1 MIDNKILELLNNS
14 LKIILSGG
22 KNNVEYQKIVYN
34 LIENDLKKYYYI
46 EKFKENKVFHD
57 NIDYINLEN
66 NFLMNYENYRNITIF
81 KLESTFEIKISK
93 KGKIFIKEH
102 KAINKNL
109 IKNENNNQKKY
120 IIKEGMDIDILIEL
134 GIFTNDYKIINKKYD
149 KFKQINRFIEI
160 IDDELKNVDNNK
172 RINIIDFGCGKS
184 YLTFILYYYL
194 VKIKK
199 LNINMIGVDL
209 KEDVI
214 NKCNDLAK
222 KYKYENLKFEIG
234 NINGYKPKFNV
245 DMVISLHACDIATD
259 YALFNAI
266 EWNSK
271 YIFSVPCCQHELYNQ
286 IKSNDLKEILKY
298 NIIKERMASLFTDS
312 IRCLILEIIGY
323 NVQILE
329 FVDFD
334 NSPKN
339 LLIRAKKSNIS
350 QKDKNFKINELN
362 RILKDFNINHTLYNL
377 ANKYIS

>member
-214 NKCNDLAK
+214 NKCNELAK

-362 RILKDFNINHTLYNL
+362 RILKDFNLNHTLYNL

>member
-102 KAINKNL
+102 KSINKNL

-214 NKCNDLAK
+214 NKCNELAK
-222 KYKYENLKFEIG
+222 KYKI
-234 NINGYKPKFNV
+234 
-245 DMVISLHACDIATD
+245 
-259 YALFNAI
+259 
-266 EWNSK
+266 
-271 YIFSVPCCQHELYNQ
+271 
-286 IKSNDLKEILKY
+286 
-298 NIIKERMASLFTDS
+298 
-312 IRCLILEIIGY
+312 
-323 NVQILE
+323 
-329 FVDFD
+329 
-334 NSPKN
+334 
-339 LLIRAKKSNIS
+339 
-350 QKDKNFKINELN
+350 
-362 RILKDFNINHTLYNL
+362 
-377 ANKYIS
+377 

>member
-1 MIDNKILELLNNS
+1 MNLQ
-14 LKIILSGG
+14 
-22 KNNVEYQKIVYN
+22 KNI
-34 LIENDLKKYYYI
+34 
-46 EKFKENKVFHD
+46 
-57 NIDYINLEN
+57 
-66 NFLMNYENYRNITIF
+66 
-81 KLESTFEIKISK
+81 
-93 KGKIFIKEH
+93 
-102 KAINKNL
+102 
-109 IKNENNNQKKY
+109 
-120 IIKEGMDIDILIEL
+120 
-134 GIFTNDYKIINKKYD
+134 
-149 KFKQINRFIEI
+149 
-160 IDDELKNVDNNK
+160 
-172 RINIIDFGCGKS
+172 
-184 YLTFILYYYL
+184 
-194 VKIKK
+194 
-199 LNINMIGVDL
+199 
-209 KEDVI
+209 
-214 NKCNDLAK
+214 
-222 KYKYENLKFEIG
+222 KYENLKFEIG